1 MEEIDRMEDKEN
13 KTGKRKKRK
22 SNKNIIKIIIAIVII
37 FIIGIIAY
45 KVNDLV
51 VFDKNKNINL
61 VINNKNVTSNLKKE
75 IIIEDGNIYLSK
87 QDLGNFFDKYIYE
100 DKENNQIITTYDT
113 KVATISLDSEEITIN
128 GTKKE
133 TSGKVI
139 QKDNIIY
146 IPITDLENVYGID
159 IKYIEDS
166 KVLVLDSV
174 TKEQKK
180 AIVTKNVSV
189 KSSKKFIAKTVERVK
204 KGSYVVVVS
213 EENGYARIRT
223 ENGKLGY
230 VKLNKLA
237 NIVTVREEIKETSQ
251 IEGKVN
257 MVWDYYSNVANA
269 PDRSGQTIDGINVV
283 SPAFFHINSNGELE
297 NNIGASGKEYVEWA
311 HSNGYKVWPMLQN
324 DGTGMMSVTSKIM
337 NDYNKRQ
344 KLINEILMACIQYKI
359 DGINLD
365 FENMKQEDKDMYSRF
380 IIELEPRLKEIGLV
394 LSVDVTAPDGSETW
408 SLCFDRH
415 VIGNVAN
422 YIVFMA
428 YDQYGASSNKA
439 GTTAGYNW
447 VELSLKKF
455 LETEAIESDKIILAI
470 PLYARLWTLN
480 NSEAVVKQSA
490 VPIKN
495 IDKVIPDGVEKQW
508 DENLKQ
514 YYIQYKDGSYT
525 KKMWIEDEKSLT
537 EKISLI
543 SKYNLAGVASW
554 EKDMEYDGFWN
565 FLKEQLDK

>member
-1 MEEIDRMEDKEN
+1 MEEIDKMEDKEN

-257 MVWDYYSNVANA
+257 LVWDYYSNVANA

-297 NNIGASGKEYVEWA
+297 NNIGAYGKEYVEWA

>member
-1 MEEIDRMEDKEN
+1 MKEIDKMENKEN
-13 KTGKRKKRK
+13 RIGKRKKRK

-51 VFDKNKNINL
+51 FFDKNKNINL

-87 QDLGNFFDKYIYE
+87 QDIGNFFDKYIYE

-113 KVATISLDSEEITIN
+113 KVAAISLDSEEITIN

-189 KSSKKFIAKTVERVK
+189 KSSKKFIEKTVERVK

-237 NIVTVREEIKETSQ
+237 NIVTVREKIKETSQ

-269 PDRSGQTIDGINVV
+269 PERSGQTIDGINVV

-380 IIELEPRLKEIGLV
+380 IIELEPRLKEIGLI

-415 VIGNVAN
+415 VIGDVAN

-470 PLYARLWTLN
+470 PLYARIWTLDDL
-480 NSEAVVKQSA
+480 ETVVKQSA

-495 IDKVIPDGVEKQW
+495 INKVIPDGVEKQW

-554 EKDMEYDGFWN
+554 EKDMEYDGFWS
-565 FLKEQLDK
+565 FLKEQMNK

>member
-1 MEEIDRMEDKEN
+1 MKEIDKMENKEN
-13 KTGKRKKRK
+13 RRGKRKKRK

-87 QDLGNFFDKYIYE
+87 QDIGNFFDKYIYE

-113 KVATISLDSEEITIN
+113 KVAAISLDSEEITIN

-133 TSGKVI
+133 TSGKII

-213 EENGYARIRT
+213 EENGYTRIRT

-257 MVWDYYSNVANA
+257 LVWDYYSNVANA

-297 NNIGASGKEYVEWA
+297 NNIGTSGKEYVEWA

-380 IIELEPRLKEIGLV
+380 IIELEPRLKEIGLI

-415 VIGNVAN
+415 VIGDVAN

-470 PLYARLWTLN
+470 PLYARIWTLDDL
-480 NSEAVVKQSA
+480 ETVVKQSA

-495 IDKVIPDGVEKQW
+495 INKVIPDGVEKQW

-554 EKDMEYDGFWN
+554 EKDMEYDGFWS
-565 FLKEQLDK
+565 FLKEQMNK

>member
-1 MEEIDRMEDKEN
+1 MKEIDKMENKEN
-13 KTGKRKKRK
+13 RRGKRKKRK

-87 QDLGNFFDKYIYE
+87 QDIGNFFDKYIYE

-113 KVATISLDSEEITIN
+113 KVAAISLDSEEITIN

-297 NNIGASGKEYVEWA
+297 NNIGTSGKEYVEWA

-380 IIELEPRLKEIGLV
+380 IIELEPRLKEIGLI

-415 VIGNVAN
+415 VIGDVAN

-470 PLYARLWTLN
+470 PLYARLWTLDDL
-480 NSEAVVKQSA
+480 ETVVKQSA

-495 IDKVIPDGVEKQW
+495 INKVIPDGVEKQW

-554 EKDMEYDGFWN
+554 EKDMEYDGFWS
-565 FLKEQLDK
+565 FLKEQMNK

>member
-1 MEEIDRMEDKEN
+1 MEEINKIVEN
-13 KTGKRKKRK
+13 ERKHKKRKK
-22 SNKNIIKIIIAIVII
+22 NTNLLKILIVII
-37 FIIGIIAY
+37 AVFVIGVIAY
-45 KVNDLV
+45 IINDFV
-51 VFDKNKNINL
+51 VLDKNKNINL
-61 VINNKNVTSNLKKE
+61 VINNRNVTSNLKKE
-75 IIIEDGNIYLSK
+75 IIIENDNIYLSK

-113 KVATISLDSEEITIN
+113 KVATISLDSNEMTIN
-128 GTKKE
+128 GANVE
-133 TSGKVI
+133 ADGKVI
-139 QKDNIIY
+139 EKDDVIY
-146 IPITDLENVYGID
+146 IPITDLEDVYGIE

-180 AIVTKNVSV
+180 AIVTKDVSV

-213 EENGYARIRT
+213 EENGFARVRT

-230 VKLNKLA
+230 VKSNKLA
-237 NIVTVREEIKETSQ
+237 NIVTVREEIKETKQ

-257 MVWDYYSNVANA
+257 LVWDYYSTVAKA
-269 PDRSGQTIDGINVV
+269 PNRDGQTIDGVNVV
-283 SPAFFHINSNGELE
+283 SPAFFHLNKDGELQS
-297 NNIGASGKEYVEWA
+297 NVGTAGKEYVEWA
-311 HSNGYKVWPMLQN
+311 HNNGYKVWPMVQN
-324 DGTGMMSVTSKIM
+324 DGSGMMSVTSEIM

-344 KLINEILMACIQYKI
+344 KLIEEILFACIQYKL

-380 IIELEPRLKEIGLV
+380 IIELEPRLKEIGLT
-394 LSVDVTAPDGSETW
+394 LSVDVTAPDGAETW
-408 SLCFDRH
+408 SLCFDRN
-415 VIGNVAN
+415 VIGDVAD
-422 YIVFMA
+422 YIIFMA
-428 YDQYGASSNKA
+428 YDQYGASSKKA

-455 LETEAIESDKIILAI
+455 LETEDIESDKIIIAI

-480 NSEAVVKQSA
+480 DSGTVVKQSA
-490 VPIKN
+490 IPIKDIN
-495 IDKVIPDGVEKQW
+495 KIIPDGVEKQW
-508 DENLKQ
+508 NEDLRQ
-514 YYIQYKDGSYT
+514 YYAEYKDGAYT
-525 KKMWIEDEKSLT
+525 KKIWIEDERSLK

-554 EKDMEYDGFWN
+554 AKDMEYDGFWG
-565 FLKEQLDK
+565 FLQEQLNK

>member
-257 MVWDYYSNVANA
+257 LVWDYYSNVANA

>member
-490 VPIKN
+490 VPIKS
-495 IDKVIPDGVEKQW
+495 IDKVIPDGAEKQW